1 MKKTALA
8 AVALL
13 LAACAPKTV
22 VTSPDGR
29 ISVAFSL
36 DDAGVPSYRVEV
48 DGQPLVEPSVMG
60 LVSEDVNLD
69 RGFSLT
75 GSQVRTHRETWHQP
89 WGENKEVLDHHRELT
104 LRMKNG
110 DGVGLTVV
118 FRVFDDG
125 FGFRYAYA
133 VPGVDTLRIAGEQ
146 TQFAFASDATSWSIP
161 GDFNSYE
168 HLYRK
173 MPLSEL
179 RDANTPLTLK
189 FSDGL
194 YAAVHEAALVDFP
207 EMVLRHGDGLT
218 FQASLAPLQ
227 QQRRRRGPL
236 PESSPTPSSSSSP
249 TLVSSSSPTPIGDPV
264 AVVPGSFQTPWRTL
278 QVARSAVGLIN
289 SSLILN
295 LNEPCALEDV
305 SWIRPMKYIGVWWSL
320 HLGIE
325 SWGGEGHGAT
335 TENAM
340 RYIDFAAANNIQ
352 GVLFEGWNDA
362 WRNSDA
368 MPDFDF
374 TSPAP
379 DYDVEKVAAYARE
392 KGIYL
397 ITHNETGGNYLRF
410 EEQLERSL
418 DWEQSLGIH
427 ALKTGYAGGGLS
439 GGAPRHSQ
447 TGVRHFQ
454 KVIEE
459 AAKRE
464 IMVDGHEVI
473 KPTGLRR
480 TWPNFMTRECV
491 RGMEYN
497 GWGPGNP
504 PSHTVILPY
513 TRLLGGPVDYTPGV
527 FDIKYHAVQ
536 GKPQLRTWGR
546 PSSEFCEHTTLAK
559 QLANWVVL
567 YSPMQMACDLLENY
581 EGHPAFQFFRD
592 FNADCDASEA
602 LQGEVGEW
610 IALVRRAGDNYF
622 LGATTDE
629 TGRTFDQPL
638 TFLKPGVRYTATIY
652 GDAPDAHW
660 DTNPTAYEITS
671 RTVTCDDV
679 LTLRLAPGGG
689 AAVSFLPE

>member
-1 MKKTALA
+1 
-8 AVALL
+8 
-13 LAACAPKTV
+13 
-22 VTSPDGR
+22 
-29 ISVAFSL
+29 
-36 DDAGVPSYRVEV
+36 
-48 DGQPLVEPSVMG
+48 MG
-60 LVSEDVNLD
+60 LVSDDVNLGH
-69 RGFSLT
+69 GFALKNAKVS
-75 GSQVRTHRETWHQP
+75 SHRETWHQP
-89 WGENKEVLDHHRELT
+89 WGENKEVEDNHRELT
-104 LRMKNG
+104 LQLKNVA
-110 DGVGLTVV
+110 GVGLEVI

-125 FGFRYAYA
+125 FGFRYAYK
-133 VPGVDTLRIAGEQ
+133 VPQDTVRIIGEQ
-146 TQFAFASDATSWSIP
+146 TRFAFASDADTWSIP

-173 MPLSEL
+173 MRLSEL
-179 RDANTPLTLK
+179 QDANTPLTLK
-189 FSDGL
+189 FSDSL

-207 EMVLRHGDGLT
+207 EMVLRHEDDLT
-218 FQASLAPLQ
+218 FRSALAPLKQ
-227 QQRRRRGPL
+227 VRNGSANT
-236 PESSPTPSSSSSP
+236 SSPAT
-249 TLVSSSSPTPIGDPV
+249 TGDLVAI
-264 AVVPGSFQTPWRTL
+264 VPGTFQTPWRTV
-278 QVARSAVGLIN
+278 QIARSAVGLIN

-295 LNEPCALEDV
+295 LNEPCALTDV
-305 SWIRPMKYIGVWWSL
+305 SWIKPMKYIGVWWSL
-320 HLGIE
+320 HLGVE

-368 MPDFDF
+368 LPDFDF
-374 TSPAP
+374 TRPAP
-379 DYDVEKVAAYARE
+379 DYDAEKVAAYARE

-410 EEQLERSL
+410 EDQLERTL
-418 DWEQSLGIH
+418 DWDASLGIH
-427 ALKTGYAGGGLS
+427 AMKTGYAGGGLH

-454 KVIEE
+454 KVVEE
-459 AAKRE
+459 AAERQ

-473 KPTGLRR
+473 KETGLRR

-513 TRLLGGPVDYTPGV
+513 TRLLSGPVDYTPGV
-527 FDIKYHAVQ
+527 FDIKYTCVK
-536 GKPQLRTWGR
+536 GRPQLRTWGR
-546 PSSEFCEHTTLAK
+546 PGSECCEHTTLAK
-559 QLANWVVL
+559 QMANWVVL

-592 FNADCDASEA
+592 FDADCDASEA

-610 IALVRRAGDNYF
+610 ISVVRRAGDRFF

-629 TGRTFDQPL
+629 NGRTFDQPL
-638 TFLKPGVRYTATIY
+638 VFLRPGVRYTATVY
-652 GDAPDAHW
+652 GDAADAHW
-660 DTNPTAYEITS
+660 DTNPTACEISTYS
-671 RTVTCDDV
+671 VTAGDT

-689 AAVSFLPE
+689 AAVTFLPE

>member
-1 MKKTALA
+1 MKKTVLA
-8 AVALL
+8 AVLL
-13 LAACAPKTV
+13 VLAACSPKTT

-29 ISVAFSL
+29 ISVRFELSR
-36 DDAGVPSYRVEV
+36 AGIPSYCVDV
-48 DGQPLVEPSVMG
+48 DGQPFLEPSVLG
-60 LVSEDVNLD
+60 LFSEDVNLD
-69 RGFSLT
+69 RAFTLRS
-75 GSQVRTHRETWHQP
+75 SKVRSYRETWHQP
-89 WGENKEVLDHHRELT
+89 WGENKEVEDNHRELS
-104 LRMKNG
+104 LKLKN
-110 DGVGLTVV
+110 DVGVGMEIV

-125 FGFRYAYA
+125 FGFRYAYD
-133 VPGVDTLRIAGEQ
+133 VPKADTLRIHGER
-146 TQFAFASDATSWSIP
+146 TQFAFAADADTWSIP

-194 YAAVHEAALVDFP
+194 YASVHEAALVDFP
-207 EMVLRHGDGLT
+207 EMVLRQEEGLT
-218 FQASLAPLQ
+218 FRSALAPLKQ
-227 QQRRRRGPL
+227 VRRGRRGPAAQAA
-236 PESSPTPSSSSSP
+236 PAPTP
-249 TLVSSSSPTPIGDPV
+249 TPELV
-264 AVVPGSFQTPWRTL
+264 AVVPGSFQTPWRTV

-305 SWIRPMKYIGVWWSL
+305 SWIKPMKYIGVWWSL
-320 HLGIE
+320 HLGVE

-335 TENAM
+335 TENAL

-368 MPDFDF
+368 LPDFDF
-374 TSPAP
+374 TRPAP

-410 EEQLERSL
+410 EEQLERAL
-418 DWEQSLGIH
+418 DWDASLGIH
-427 ALKTGYAGGGLS
+427 AMKTGYAGGGLS
-439 GGAPRHSQ
+439 GGAPRHGQ

-454 KVIEE
+454 KVVEE
-459 AAKRE
+459 AAERK

-473 KPTGLRR
+473 KATGLRR

-513 TRLLGGPVDYTPGV
+513 TRLLSGPVDYTPGV
-527 FDIKYHAVQ
+527 FDILYTCVD

-546 PSSEFCEHTTLAK
+546 PSSDFSEHTTLAK
-559 QLANWVVL
+559 QIANWVIL

-581 EGHPAFQFFRD
+581 DGHPAFQFFRD
-592 FNADCDASEA
+592 FDADCDASEA

-610 IALVRRAGDNYF
+610 ISLVRRAGERFF
-622 LGATTDE
+622 LGTSTDE
-629 TGRTFDQPL
+629 TGRTIEQPL
-638 TFLKPGVRYTATIY
+638 TFLKPGVHYAATVY
-652 GDAPDAHW
+652 RDAADADW
-660 DTNPTAYEITS
+660 QTNPTAYEITKHS
-671 RTVTCDDV
+671 VTAEDT

-689 AAVSFLPE
+689 AAVTFLPE

>member
-1 MKKTALA
+1 MKQ
-8 AVALL
+8 LL
-13 LAACAPKTV
+13 SLCVTVLVAACAPKTSV
-22 VTSPDGR
+22 LSPDGR
-29 ISVAFSL
+29 IAVKFSL
-36 DDAGVPSYRVEV
+36 DASGTPSYSVDV
-48 DGQPLVEPSVMG
+48 DGQPLVAPSLMG
-60 LVSEDVNLD
+60 LVSDEVNLD
-69 RGFSLT
+69 SGFALKS
-75 GSQVRTHRETWHQP
+75 SKVRSHKETWHQP
-89 WGENKEVLDHHRELT
+89 WGENKEVEDNHRELS
-104 LRMKNG
+104 LKLKNKA
-110 DGVGLTVV
+110 GVGLTVV

-133 VPGVDTLRIAGEQ
+133 VPGVDTLRINAER
-146 TQFAFASDATSWSIP
+146 TQFAFASDADTWSIP

-189 FSDGL
+189 FSDNL

-207 EMVLRHGDGLT
+207 EMVLRHDNGLT
-218 FQASLAPLQ
+218 FRASLAPLQ
-227 QQRRRRGPL
+227 F
-236 PESSPTPSSSSSP
+236 TPSSFP
-249 TLVSSSSPTPIGDPV
+249 AATGNLAAI
-264 AVVPGSFQTPWRTL
+264 VPGSFETPWRTV

-305 SWIRPMKYIGVWWSL
+305 SWIKPMKYIGVWWGM

-325 SWGGEGHGAT
+325 NWGGEHHGAT
-335 TENAM
+335 TEQAL

-362 WRNSDA
+362 WRGSDA
-368 MPDFDF
+368 LPDFDF
-374 TSPAP
+374 TRPAP
-379 DYDVEKVAAYARE
+379 DYDVEKVAAYASE
-392 KGIYL
+392 KGVYL

-427 ALKTGYAGGGLS
+427 ALKTGYAGGGLT

-454 KVIEE
+454 KVVEE

-464 IMVDGHEVI
+464 VMVDGHEVI
-473 KPTGLRR
+473 KATGLRR

-504 PSHTVILPY
+504 PSHTEILPY

-527 FDIKYHAVQ
+527 FDIKYESVQ
-536 GKPQLRTWGR
+536 GKPQLRGWGR
-546 PSSEFCEHTTLAK
+546 PSTECSEHTTLAK
-559 QLANWVVL
+559 QIANWVIL

-592 FNADCDASEA
+592 FDADCDASEA

-610 IALVRRAGDNYF
+610 IAIVRRAGDKFF

-629 TGRTFDQPL
+629 TARTIDQPL
-638 TFLKPGVRYTATIY
+638 SFLRPGVHYVATIY
-652 GDAPDAHW
+652 GDAPDADW
-660 DTNPTAYEITS
+660 ETNPTAYEITS
-671 RTVTCDDV
+671 STVTSDDV

>member
-1 MKKTALA
+1 MKRTVLAA
-8 AVALL
+8 AVAFL
-13 LAACAPKTV
+13 LAACAPKTS

-29 ISVAFSL
+29 IAVRFEL
-36 DDAGVPSYRVEV
+36 TPSGIPTYAVDV
-48 DGQPLVEPSVMG
+48 DGQPLLEPSVMG
-60 LVSEDVNLD
+60 LVSVEMNLD
-69 RGFSLT
+69 SGFALKSST
-75 GSQVRTHRETWHQP
+75 VGSHRETWHQP
-89 WGENKEVLDHHRELT
+89 WGENKEVEDNHRELT
-104 LRMKNG
+104 LQLKNEA
-110 DGVGLTVV
+110 GVALRIE

-125 FGFRYAYA
+125 FGFRYAYD
-133 VPGVDTLRIAGEQ
+133 VPRADGLRIDGEQ
-146 TQFAFASDATSWSIP
+146 TQFTFATDADTWSIP

-173 MPLSEL
+173 MRLSEVV
-179 RDANTPLTLK
+179 DANTPMTLK
-189 FSDGL
+189 FSDDL

-207 EMVLRHGDGLT
+207 EMVLRREDGLT
-218 FQASLAPLQ
+218 FRASLSPL
-227 QQRRRRGPL
+227 RWD
-236 PESSPTPSSSSSP
+236 
-249 TLVSSSSPTPIGDPV
+249 DPDT
-264 AVVPGSFQTPWRTL
+264 AAFVPGTFRTPWRTV
-278 QVARSAVGLIN
+278 QIARSAVGLVN

-295 LNEPCALEDV
+295 LNEPCALADV

-320 HLGIE
+320 HLGVE

-335 TENAM
+335 TENAL

-362 WRNSDA
+362 WRGSDA
-368 MPDFDF
+368 LPDFDF
-374 TSPAP
+374 TRPAP
-379 DYDVEKVAAYARE
+379 DFDVERVAAYARE
-392 KGIYL
+392 KGISL

-410 EEQLERSL
+410 EEQLDRAL
-418 DWEQSLGIH
+418 DWDASLGIH
-427 ALKTGYAGGGLS
+427 AMKTGYAGGGLY
-439 GGAPRHSQ
+439 GGAPRHGQ
-447 TGVRHFQ
+447 IGVQHFQ
-454 KVIEE
+454 KVVEE

-473 KPTGLRR
+473 KATGLRR

-527 FDIKYHAVQ
+527 FDIKYTYVD
-536 GKPQLRTWGR
+536 GKPQLRTWGQ
-546 PSSEFCEHTTLAK
+546 PSTECSEHTTLAK
-559 QLANWVVL
+559 QMANWVIL

-592 FNADCDASEA
+592 FDADCDASEA

-610 IALVRRAGDNYF
+610 ISVVRRAGDRFF
-622 LGATTDE
+622 LGASTDE
-629 TGRTFDQPL
+629 AGRVVEQPL
-638 TFLKPGVRYTATIY
+638 TFLRPGVRYTATVY

-660 DTNPTAYEITS
+660 DTNPTAYEITTRS
-671 RTVTCDDV
+671 VTSEDT
-679 LTLRLAPGGG
+679 LSLRLAPGGG

>member
-1 MKKTALA
+1 MMKKMVPILALA
-8 AVALL
+8 FV
-13 LAACAPKTV
+13 LAACSPQTA

-29 ISVAFSL
+29 IAVQFAL
-36 DDAGVPSYRVEV
+36 DASGVPSYRVDV
-48 DGQPLVEPSVMG
+48 DGKPFLMPSAMG
-60 LVSEDVNLD
+60 LSSDDAMLD
-69 RGFSLT
+69 RGFALQS
-75 GSQVRTHRETWHQP
+75 SHVRSHRETWHQP
-89 WGENKEVLDHHRELT
+89 WGENKEVEDNHRELSLT
-104 LRMKNG
+104 LKNEA
-110 DGVGLTVV
+110 GVGLEIV

-133 VPGVDTLRIAGEQ
+133 VPGIDTLRIDGER
-146 TQFAFASDATSWSIP
+146 TQFAFAADADSWSIP

-173 MPLSEL
+173 MPLSEVV
-179 RDANTPLTLK
+179 DANTPFTLK

-207 EMVLRHGDGLT
+207 EMVLRRDAGLT
-218 FQASLAPLQ
+218 FQASLAPWNY
-227 QQRRRRGPL
+227 
-236 PESSPTPSSSSSP
+236 SSPFSA
-249 TLVSSSSPTPIGDPV
+249 I
-264 AVVPGSFQTPWRTL
+264 VPGSFRTPWRTV
-278 QVARSAVGLIN
+278 QIARSAVGLVN
-289 SSLILN
+289 SSLVLN
-295 LNEPCALEDV
+295 LNEPCALDDA
-305 SWIRPMKYIGVWWSL
+305 SWIKPMKYIGVWWSL
-320 HLGIE
+320 HLGVE

-368 MPDFDF
+368 LPDFDF
-374 TSPAP
+374 TRPAP

-418 DWEQSLGIH
+418 DWERSLGIH

-527 FDIKYHAVQ
+527 FDVKYTCVE
-536 GKPQLRTWGR
+536 GKPQLRTWGQ
-546 PSSEFCEHTTLAK
+546 PSSECSEHTTLAK
-559 QLANWVVL
+559 QIANWVIL

-592 FNADCDASEA
+592 FDADCDASEA

-610 IALVRRAGDNYF
+610 ISLVRRAGDRFF
-622 LGATTDE
+622 LGASTDE
-629 TGRTFDQPL
+629 NGRVIEQPL
-638 TFLKPGVRYTATIY
+638 GFLKPGVRYTATMY

-660 DTNPTAYEITS
+660 DTNPTAYEITTRS
-671 RTVTCDDV
+671 VTSEDT

>member
-1 MKKTALA
+1 MKQMLYIS
-8 AVALL
+8 VALL
-13 LAACAPKTV
+13 LAACAPKTE

-29 ISVAFSL
+29 IAVRFSL
-36 DDAGVPSYRVEV
+36 DSTGAPVYGVDV
-48 DGQPLVEPSVMG
+48 DEKPFLEPSVMG
-60 LVSEDVNLD
+60 LLAEDLD
-69 RGFSLT
+69 LGQGFVLKSSKT
-75 GSQVRTHRETWHQP
+75 GSHRETWRQP
-89 WGENKEVLDHHRELT
+89 WGENKEVEDRHRELS
-104 LRMKNG
+104 LQLKNKA
-110 DGVGLTVV
+110 GVGLEIV

-125 FGFRYAYA
+125 FGFRYAYD
-133 VPGVDTLRIAGEQ
+133 VPLDTVRIVGER
-146 TQFAFASDATSWSIP
+146 TQFSFSADADTWSIP

-173 MPLSEL
+173 LPLSEL
-179 RDANTPLTLK
+179 PDANTPLTLK

-207 EMVLRHGDGLT
+207 EMVLRHDTGLT
-218 FQASLAPLQ
+218 FQASLAPLKPQ
-227 QQRRRRGPL
+227 TGNL
-236 PESSPTPSSSSSP
+236 AAIVPS
-249 TLVSSSSPTPIGDPV
+249 
-264 AVVPGSFQTPWRTL
+264 SFQTPWRTV

-335 TENAM
+335 TENAL

-352 GVLFEGWNDA
+352 GVLFEGWNDS
-362 WRNSDA
+362 WRGSDA
-368 MPDFDF
+368 LPDFDF
-374 TSPAP
+374 TRPAP

-410 EEQLERSL
+410 EDQLERSL

-427 ALKTGYAGGGLS
+427 ALKTGYAGGGLY

-447 TGVRHFQ
+447 AGVRHFQ

-464 IMVDGHEVI
+464 VMVDGHEVI
-473 KPTGLRR
+473 KATGLRR

-504 PSHTVILPY
+504 PSHTVTLPY
-513 TRLLGGPVDYTPGV
+513 TRLLSGPVDYTPGV
-527 FDIKYHAVQ
+527 FDIKYESVK
-536 GKPQLRTWGR
+536 GKPQLRSWGL
-546 PSSEFCEHTTLAK
+546 PSTECSEHTTLAK
-559 QLANWVVL
+559 QIANWVIL

-592 FNADCDASEA
+592 FDADCDASEA

-610 IALVRRAGDNYF
+610 ISLVRRAGDRFF
-622 LGATTDE
+622 LGAATDE
-629 TGRTFDQPL
+629 SGRTVEQPL
-638 TFLKPGVRYTATIY
+638 TFLRPGVRYTATVY

-660 DTNPTAYEITS
+660 DTNPTAYEITTTS
-671 RTVTCDDV
+671 VTSDDT

-689 AAVSFLPE
+689 AAVTFLPE

>member
-1 MKKTALA
+1 MILA
-8 AVALL
+8 AALL
-13 LAACAPKTV
+13 AMAACAPKTS
-22 VTSPDGR
+22 VTSPDGSIAIR
-29 ISVAFSL
+29 FEL
-36 DDAGVPSYRVEV
+36 TPTGVPFYAVEV
-48 DGQPLVEPSVMG
+48 DGQPLQGPSVMG
-60 LVSEDVNLD
+60 LVSDDVNLGH
-69 RGFSLT
+69 GFALKNAKVS
-75 GSQVRTHRETWHQP
+75 SHRETWHQP
-89 WGENKEVLDHHRELT
+89 WGENKEVEDNHRELT
-104 LRMKNG
+104 LQLKN
-110 DGVGLTVV
+110 DAGVGLEVI

-125 FGFRYAYA
+125 FGFRYAYK
-133 VPGVDTLRIAGEQ
+133 VPQDTVRIIGEQ
-146 TQFAFASDATSWSIP
+146 TRFAFASDADTWSIP

-173 MPLSEL
+173 MRLSEL

-189 FSDGL
+189 FSDSL

-207 EMVLRHGDGLT
+207 EMVLRREDDLV
-218 FQASLAPLQ
+218 FRSALAPLQ
-227 QQRRRRGPL
+227 QVRHGPAATSF
-236 PESSPTPSSSSSP
+236 PAPTGD
-249 TLVSSSSPTPIGDPV
+249 LVAI
-264 AVVPGSFQTPWRTL
+264 VPGTFQTPWQTV
-278 QVARSAVGLIN
+278 QIARSAVGLIN

-295 LNEPCALEDV
+295 LNEPCALADV
-305 SWIRPMKYIGVWWSL
+305 SWIKPMKYIGVWWSL
-320 HLGIE
+320 HLGVE

-335 TENAM
+335 TDNAM

-368 MPDFDF
+368 LPDFDF
-374 TSPAP
+374 TRPAP

-410 EEQLERSL
+410 EDQLERAL
-418 DWEQSLGIH
+418 DWDASLGIH
-427 ALKTGYAGGGLS
+427 AMKTGYAGGGLH

-454 KVIEE
+454 KVVED
-459 AAKRE
+459 AARRQ

-473 KPTGLRR
+473 KETGLRR

-513 TRLLGGPVDYTPGV
+513 TRLLSGPVDYTPGV
-527 FDIKYHAVQ
+527 FDIKYTCVK
-536 GKPQLRTWGR
+536 GRPQLRTWGR
-546 PSSEFCEHTTLAK
+546 PSSECSEHTTLAK
-559 QLANWVVL
+559 QMANWVVL

-581 EGHPAFQFFRD
+581 EDHPAFQFFRD
-592 FNADCDASEA
+592 FDADCDASEA

-610 IALVRRAGDNYF
+610 ISVVRRAGDRFF

-629 TGRTFDQPL
+629 NGRTFDQPL
-638 TFLKPGVRYTATIY
+638 LFLRPGVRYTATVY
-652 GDAPDAHW
+652 GDAADAHW
-660 DTNPTAYEITS
+660 DTNPTACEISTYS
-671 RTVTCDDV
+671 VTAGDT

-689 AAVSFLPE
+689 AAVTFLPE

>member
-1 MKKTALA
+1 MKKTVLA
-8 AVALL
+8 AVAIL
-13 LAACAPKTV
+13 LAACSPKTSV
-22 VTSPDGR
+22 SSPDGR
-29 ISVAFSL
+29 ISVRFELTPS
-36 DDAGVPSYRVEV
+36 GVPTYAVEV
-48 DGQPLVEPSVMG
+48 DGQPLLEPSAMG
-60 LVSEDVNLD
+60 LVSEDVVLD
-69 RGFSLT
+69 QGFALKS
-75 GSQVRTHRETWHQP
+75 SKVSSFRETWHQP
-89 WGENKEVLDHHRELT
+89 WGENKEVEDNHRELS
-104 LRMKNG
+104 LKLKN
-110 DGVGLTVV
+110 DAGVGLEVV

-133 VPGVDTLRIAGEQ
+133 APGVDTLRISGER
-146 TQFAFASDATSWSIP
+146 TQFAFAADADTWSIP

-173 MPLSEL
+173 MRLSEL
-179 RDANTPLTLK
+179 PDANTPLTLK

-207 EMVLRHGDGLT
+207 EMVLRHADGL
-218 FQASLAPLQ
+218 
-227 QQRRRRGPL
+227 
-236 PESSPTPSSSSSP
+236 
-249 TLVSSSSPTPIGDPV
+249 
-264 AVVPGSFQTPWRTL
+264 
-278 QVARSAVGLIN
+278 N

-295 LNEPCALEDV
+295 LNEPCALADV
-305 SWIRPMKYIGVWWSL
+305 SWIKPMKYIGVWWSL
-320 HLGIE
+320 HLGTE

-362 WRNSDA
+362 WHNSDA
-368 MPDFDF
+368 MPEFDF

-379 DYDVEKVAAYARE
+379 DYDVAKVAAYARE

-410 EEQLERSL
+410 EDQLERAL
-418 DWEQSLGIH
+418 DWDASLGIH
-427 ALKTGYAGGGLS
+427 AMKTGYAGGGLS

-454 KVIEE
+454 KVVEE
-459 AAKRE
+459 AAERQ

-473 KPTGLRR
+473 KETGLRR

-513 TRLLGGPVDYTPGV
+513 TRLLSGPVDYTPGV
-527 FDIKYHAVQ
+527 FDIKYTCVQ
-536 GKPQLRTWGR
+536 GRPQLRTWGR
-546 PSSEFCEHTTLAK
+546 PSSDFSEHTTLAK
-559 QLANWVVL
+559 QMANWVIL

-592 FNADCDASEA
+592 FDADCDASEA

-610 IALVRRAGDNYF
+610 ISVVRRAGDRFF
-622 LGATTDE
+622 LGASTDE

-638 TFLKPGVRYTATIY
+638 TFLRPGVRYTATVY
-652 GDAPDAHW
+652 GDAADAHW
-660 DTNPTAYEITS
+660 DTNPTAYEITTCS
-671 RTVTCDDV
+671 VTSEDT

-689 AAVSFLPE
+689 AAVTFLPE

>member
-1 MKKTALA
+1 MRKTVLA
-8 AVALL
+8 ALVLL
-13 LAACAPKTV
+13 TAACAPKTS

-29 ISVAFSL
+29 IAVRFDL
-36 DDAGVPSYRVEV
+36 DGTGVPTYCVDV
-48 DGQPLVEPSVMG
+48 DGLPFLEPSLLG
-60 LVSEDVNLD
+60 LLSDEANLD
-69 RGFSLT
+69 RGFSLE
-75 GSQVRTHRETWHQP
+75 SSRVRSVQETWHQP
-89 WGENKEVLDHHRELT
+89 WGENKEVEDRHQELV
-104 LRMKNG
+104 LHLKN
-110 DGVGLTVV
+110 DAGVGLDLE

-125 FGFRYAYA
+125 LGFRYRYA
-133 VPGVDTLRIAGEQ
+133 VPKDTVRIVGEQ
-146 TQFAFASDATSWSIP
+146 TRFAFAADATSWSIP

-173 MPLSEL
+173 MPLSGL

-189 FSDGL
+189 FSDSL

-207 EMVLRHGDGLT
+207 EMVLRREDGLT
-218 FQASLAPLQ
+218 FRSALAPLKQ
-227 QQRRRRGPL
+227 VRRGRRGPAAA
-236 PESSPTPSSSSSP
+236 SSPAP
-249 TLVSSSSPTPIGDPV
+249 TGDLV
-264 AVVPGSFQTPWRTL
+264 ALVPGTFQTPWRTI
-278 QVARSAVGLIN
+278 QIARSAVGLVN
-289 SSLILN
+289 SSLVLN
-295 LNEPCALEDV
+295 LNEPCALADV
-305 SWIRPMKYIGVWWSL
+305 SWIKPMKYIGVWWSL
-320 HLGIE
+320 HLGVE

-362 WRNSDA
+362 WRGSDA
-368 MPDFDF
+368 LPDFDF
-374 TSPAP
+374 TRPAP
-379 DYDVEKVAAYARE
+379 DYDVEKVAAYARS
-392 KGIYL
+392 KGVAL

-410 EEQLERSL
+410 EVQLERTL
-418 DWEQSLGIH
+418 DWDAALGIH
-427 ALKTGYAGGGLS
+427 AMKTGYAGGGLS

-454 KVIEE
+454 KVVEE
-459 AAKRE
+459 AAERR

-473 KPTGLRR
+473 KATGLRR

-527 FDIKYHAVQ
+527 FDILYTCTE
-536 GKPQLRTWGR
+536 GRPQLRTWGR
-546 PSSEFCEHTTLAK
+546 PSSECREHTTLAK

-592 FNADCDASEA
+592 FDADCDASEA

-610 IALVRRAGDNYF
+610 ICIVRRAGDRFF
-622 LGATTDE
+622 LGATTDG
-629 TGRTFDQPL
+629 TGRSFDQPL
-638 TFLKPGVRYTATIY
+638 TFLRPGVRYRATVY

-660 DTNPTAYEITS
+660 ESNPTAYEITTRS
-671 RTVTCDDV
+671 VTCEDT

>member
-1 MKKTALA
+1 MKK
-8 AVALL
+8 LL
-13 LAACAPKTV
+13 YLFVSFILAACTPKTT

-29 ISVAFSL
+29 ISVRFSL
-36 DDAGVPSYRVEV
+36 DGTGIPSYRVDV
-48 DGQPLVEPSVMG
+48 DGQPFLEPSEMG
-60 LVSEDVNLD
+60 LMSDDADLAWGFALKSSKVS
-69 RGFSLT
+69 S
-75 GSQVRTHRETWHQP
+75 HRETWHQP
-89 WGENKEVLDHHRELT
+89 WGENKEVEDHHRELI
-104 LRMKNG
+104 LKLEN
-110 DGVGLTVV
+110 DADVSLEIV

-125 FGFRYAYA
+125 VGFRYSYS
-133 VPGVDTLRIAGEQ
+133 VPGADTLRIKGERSR
-146 TQFAFASDATSWSIP
+146 FAFSADADTWSIP

-173 MPLSEL
+173 MPLSKL
-179 RDANTPLTLK
+179 SDANTPLTLK

-194 YAAVHEAALVDFP
+194 YAAVHEAALLDFP
-207 EMVLRHGDGLT
+207 EMVLRRDKGLT
-218 FQASLAPLQ
+218 FQASLAPA
-227 QQRRRRGPL
+227 
-236 PESSPTPSSSSSP
+236 SSIPAAA
-249 TLVSSSSPTPIGDPV
+249 GNPV
-264 AVVPGSFQTPWRTL
+264 AVVPGTFRTPWRTI
-278 QVARSAVGLIN
+278 QIARSAVGLIN

-305 SWIRPMKYIGVWWSL
+305 SWIKPMKYIGVWWSL

-335 TENAM
+335 TEAAL

-352 GVLFEGWNDA
+352 GVLFEGWNDS
-362 WRNSDA
+362 WRGSDA
-368 MPDFDF
+368 LPDFDF
-374 TSPAP
+374 TRPAP

-464 IMVDGHEVI
+464 VMVDGHEVI

-527 FDIKYHAVQ
+527 FDIKYESVK
-536 GKPQLRTWGR
+536 GKPQYRTWGL
-546 PSSEFCEHTTLAK
+546 PSTECCEHTTLAK
-559 QLANWVVL
+559 QIANWVVL

-592 FNADCDASEA
+592 FDADCDASAA

-610 IALVRRAGDNYF
+610 LSLVRRAGDRFF
-622 LGATTDE
+622 LGATTGE
-629 TGRTFDQPL
+629 AGRTVEQPL
-638 TFLKPGVRYTATIY
+638 TFLRPGISYTATVY

-671 RTVTCDDV
+671 RTVTRDDV

-689 AAVSFLPE
+689 AAVTFLPE

>member
-1 MKKTALA
+1 MRKLLFA
-8 AVALL
+8 AAL
-13 LAACAPKTV
+13 LAAACTPKTNI
-22 VTSPDGR
+22 TSPDGR
-29 ISVAFSL
+29 IAVHFVL
-36 DDAGVPSYRVEV
+36 DETGIPTYRVDV
-48 DGQPLVEPSVMG
+48 DGQPFLEPSVMG
-60 LVSEDVNLD
+60 LLSDDANLD
-69 RGFSLT
+69 RGFSLV
-75 GSQVRTHRETWHQP
+75 SSRTRTVKETWHQP
-89 WGENKEVLDHHRELT
+89 WGENKEVTDCHREL
-104 LRMKNG
+104 LLHLKNDG
-110 DGVGLTVV
+110 GVGLDVT

-125 FGFRYAYA
+125 LGFRYRYD
-133 VPGVDTLRIAGEQ
+133 VPDLDTLRIIGER

-207 EMVLRHGDGLT
+207 EMVLLHDIGLT
-218 FQASLAPLQ
+218 FKASLAPEQ
-227 QQRRRRGPL
+227 QLRRRRGAPFTERL
-236 PESSPTPSSSSSP
+236 DVKAE
-249 TLVSSSSPTPIGDPV
+249 
-264 AVVPGSFQTPWRTL
+264 VPGDFETPWRTV
-278 QVARSAVGLIN
+278 QVARSAVGLVN
-289 SSLILN
+289 SSLVLN

-305 SWIRPMKYIGVWWSL
+305 SWIRPMKYVGVWWSM
-320 HLGIE
+320 HLGVE

-335 TENAM
+335 TEQAM
-340 RYIDFAAANNIQ
+340 RYIDFAAGNNIQ

-362 WRNSDA
+362 WRGSDA
-368 MPDFDF
+368 LPDFDF
-374 TSPAP
+374 TRPAP

-392 KGIYL
+392 KGVYL
-397 ITHNETGGNYLRF
+397 ITHNETGGNYVRF
-410 EEQLERSL
+410 EEQLERTL
-418 DWEQSLGIH
+418 DWDASLGIH
-427 ALKTGYAGGGLS
+427 AMKTGYAGGGLY

-454 KVIEE
+454 KVVEE

-473 KPTGLRR
+473 KATGLRR

-527 FDIKYHAVQ
+527 FDILYESIQ
-536 GKPQLRTWGR
+536 GRPQLRTWGR
-546 PSSEFCEHTTLAK
+546 PGTECREHTTLAK
-559 QLANWVVL
+559 QIANWVVL

-592 FNADCDASEA
+592 FDADCDASEA
-602 LQGEVGEW
+602 WQGEVGEW
-610 IALVRRAGDNYF
+610 IAIVRRAGDRFF

-629 TGRTFDQPL
+629 SARTIEQPL
-638 TFLKPGVRYTATIY
+638 TFLRPGVRYTVTVY

-660 DTNPTAYEITS
+660 ESNPTAYEIT
-671 RTVTCDDV
+671 TCTLTSADT

-689 AAVSFLPE
+689 AAVTFFPQE

>member
-1 MKKTALA
+1 MKRIAILA
-8 AVALL
+8 CIL
-13 LAACAPKTV
+13 LAGACCPKNHV
-22 VTSPDGR
+22 SSPDGR
-29 ISVAFSL
+29 ISVRFSV
-36 DDAGVPSYRVEV
+36 DADGVPTYAVDV
-48 DGQPLVEPSVMG
+48 DGEPFLESSAMG
-60 LVSEDVNLD
+60 LFSDDVNLD
-69 RGFSLT
+69 RGFKLKS
-75 GSQVRTHRETWHQP
+75 SRVKSRRETWHQP
-89 WGENKEVLDHHRELT
+89 WGENKEVVDSHKELA
-104 LRMKNG
+104 LRLKN
-110 DGVGLTVV
+110 DAGVGLEVV

-125 FGFRYAYA
+125 FGFRYAYE
-133 VPGVDTLRIAGEQ
+133 VPGADTLRIHGER
-146 TQFAFASDATSWSIP
+146 TQFAFAADADTWSIP

-173 MPLSEL
+173 MRLSEL
-179 RDANTPLTLK
+179 RNANTPLTLK
-189 FSDGL
+189 FSDSL

-207 EMVLRHGDGLT
+207 EMVLRNDFGLT
-218 FQASLAPLQ
+218 FQASLAPL
-227 QQRRRRGPL
+227 L
-236 PESSPTPSSSSSP
+236 VDAKDIKA
-249 TLVSSSSPTPIGDPV
+249 LVS
-264 AVVPGSFQTPWRTL
+264 GSFQTPWRTV
-278 QVARSAVGLIN
+278 QIARSAVGLIN

-295 LNEPCALEDV
+295 LNEPCALADV
-305 SWIRPMKYIGVWWSL
+305 SWIKPMKYIGVWWSL
-320 HLGIE
+320 HLGVE

-352 GVLFEGWNDA
+352 GVLFEGWNDS
-362 WRNSDA
+362 WRGSDA
-368 MPDFDF
+368 LPDFDF
-374 TSPAP
+374 TRAAP
-379 DYDVEKVAAYARE
+379 DYDVEKVAAYARS
-392 KGIYL
+392 KGVAL

-410 EEQLERSL
+410 EEQLERTL
-418 DWEQSLGIH
+418 DWDASLGIH
-427 ALKTGYAGGGLS
+427 AMKTGYAGGGLS

-454 KVIEE
+454 KVVEE
-459 AAKRE
+459 AAERQ

-473 KPTGLRR
+473 KATGLRR

-527 FDIKYHAVQ
+527 FDIRYTCVE

-546 PSSEFCEHTTLAK
+546 PSSECSEHTTLAK
-559 QLANWVVL
+559 QMANWVVL

-592 FNADCDASEA
+592 FDADCDASEA

-610 IALVRRAGDNYF
+610 ISIVRRAGDRFF

-629 TGRTFDQPL
+629 TGRSFDQPL
-638 TFLKPGVRYTATIY
+638 TFLRPGVRYTATVY

-660 DTNPTAYEITS
+660 ESNPTAYEITTRS
-671 RTVTCDDV
+671 VTCED
-679 LTLRLAPGGG
+679 TLSLCLAPGGG

>member
-1 MKKTALA
+1 MKR
-8 AVALL
+8 LL
-13 LAACAPKTV
+13 FAACALLVWACTPKTS

-29 ISVAFSL
+29 IVVRFDL
-36 DDAGVPSYRVEV
+36 NEAGAPSYSVEV
-48 DGQPLVEPSVMG
+48 DGRAVLQPSEMG
-60 LVSEDVNLD
+60 LVSEEAKLD
-69 RGFSLT
+69 KGFVLKS
-75 GSQVRTHRETWHQP
+75 SKVRKHQKTWHQP
-89 WGENKEVLDHHRELT
+89 WGENKDVVDNHRELA
-104 LRMKNG
+104 LQLKN
-110 DGVGLTVV
+110 DAGVGLEVV

-125 FGFRYAYA
+125 FGFRYAYD
-133 VPGVDTLRIAGEQ
+133 VPMDTVRIVGER
-146 TQFAFASDATSWSIP
+146 TQFAFAADAESWSIP

-179 RDANTPLTLK
+179 VDANTPLTLK
-189 FSDGL
+189 FDDGL
-194 YAAVHEAALVDFP
+194 YASVHEAALVDFP
-207 EMVLRHGDGLT
+207 EMVLRHDMGLT
-218 FQASLAPLQ
+218 FQAALAPMSHSAGNLAA
-227 QQRRRRGPL
+227 
-236 PESSPTPSSSSSP
+236 
-249 TLVSSSSPTPIGDPV
+249 I
-264 AVVPGSFQTPWRTL
+264 VPGRFQTPWRTV
-278 QVARSAVGLIN
+278 QIARSAVDLIN

-295 LNEPCALEDV
+295 LNEPCALSDV
-305 SWIRPMKYIGVWWSL
+305 SWIKPMKYIGVWWSL

-335 TENAM
+335 TEQAL

-362 WRNSDA
+362 WRGSDA
-368 MPDFDF
+368 LPNFDF
-374 TSPAP
+374 TKAAP

-397 ITHNETGGNYLRF
+397 ISHNETGGNFRRF
-410 EEQLERSL
+410 EDQLERSL
-418 DWEQSLGIH
+418 DWAQSLGIH
-427 ALKTGYAGGGLS
+427 ALKTGYAGGGLYD
-439 GGAPRHSQ
+439 GVFRHGQ

-454 KVIEE
+454 KVIE
-459 AAKRE
+459 AAAERE

-527 FDIKYHAVQ
+527 FDIKYESVK
-536 GKPQLRTWGR
+536 GKPQLRGWGL
-546 PSSEFCEHTTLAK
+546 PSTECSEHTTLAK
-559 QLANWVVL
+559 QLANWVIL

-592 FNADCDASEA
+592 FDADCDASEA

-610 IALVRRAGDNYF
+610 LVLVRRAGDRFF
-622 LGATTDE
+622 LGAATDE
-629 TGRTFDQPL
+629 SARTADQPL
-638 TFLKPGVRYTATIY
+638 TFLRPGIRYRMTVYA
-652 GDAPDAHW
+652 DAPDAHW
-660 DTNPTAYEITS
+660 DTNPTAYEIS
-671 RTVTCDDV
+671 SSTVTCEDV